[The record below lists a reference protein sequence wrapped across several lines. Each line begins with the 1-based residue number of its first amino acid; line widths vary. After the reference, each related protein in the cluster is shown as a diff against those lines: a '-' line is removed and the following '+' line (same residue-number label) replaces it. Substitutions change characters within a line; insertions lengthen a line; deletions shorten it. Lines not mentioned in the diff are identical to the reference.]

1 MKKIKQISILLV
13 LCTTL
18 LHAQGKMSLEQCIAY
33 GIENNITLQQMQGNK
48 EILQTDTRLIK
59 NSRLPQAEVGLS
71 QRFNIGR
78 SINRD
83 NLYEDVSSHITNMSL
98 NVEMPLFDGFATK
111 YQLKAN
117 EANIRVSEA
126 EINTKREELILNIT
140 NLFYRTA
147 IYKEI
152 LETIKEQKKLS
163 IEQIKFTKKKI
174 EAGVMSRH
182 ALAELEAQLASDE
195 FQITEAEGN
204 IEFALIELAQ
214 LMNYN
219 DNIDKFDIQID
230 TVTDTNNI
238 INHSYISDTGLFP
251 QIKVAQY
258 QIESEKWNYKKIKNQ
273 LLPLL
278 SVGSSIGSSYYKHSG
293 IINAPFKEQF
303 KNNQQTY
310 IYASLSIPIFEKFN
324 TRNSFRRKKIEI
336 RNYTFSLQ
344 EVRNNLLAEIL
355 KSRKELSNAHQ
366 KVTAAQKT
374 LQAREEAYQYSV
386 ERFRAGKLSVYE
398 LLQTSQKLT
407 ESRSQTIQ
415 TKYELAYKQK
425 VYEYYMR
432 HHL

>member
-251 QIKVAQY
+251 QIKVAQ
-258 QIESEKWNYKKIKNQ
+258 
-273 LLPLL
+273 
-278 SVGSSIGSSYYKHSG
+278 
-293 IINAPFKEQF
+293 
-303 KNNQQTY
+303 
-310 IYASLSIPIFEKFN
+310 
-324 TRNSFRRKKIEI
+324 
-336 RNYTFSLQ
+336 
-344 EVRNNLLAEIL
+344 
-355 KSRKELSNAHQ
+355 
-366 KVTAAQKT
+366 
-374 LQAREEAYQYSV
+374 
-386 ERFRAGKLSVYE
+386 
-398 LLQTSQKLT
+398 
-407 ESRSQTIQ
+407 
-415 TKYELAYKQK
+415 
-425 VYEYYMR
+425 
-432 HHL
+432 